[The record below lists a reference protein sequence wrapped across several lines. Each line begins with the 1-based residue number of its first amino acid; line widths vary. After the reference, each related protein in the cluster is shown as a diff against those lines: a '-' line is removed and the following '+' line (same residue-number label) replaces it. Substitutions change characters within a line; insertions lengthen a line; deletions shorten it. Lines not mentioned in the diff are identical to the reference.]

1 MSTRF
6 RAAVKKEFMQFLR
19 DRMVIALIL
28 FMHTAEVMLC
38 AYALSFDVQNLRLA
52 VLDREHS
59 QLSARLVERFTATP
73 YFGTLE
79 MLASRTG
86 ADRALDAGR
95 ADLVLVIP
103 PDFTA
108 AAIEGR
114 AQSVQLLLSGVNSNT
129 ASAARGYAQAI
140 VERFAHDALEHRLAA
155 QGFRGSLPEVA
166 LQPRIWYNP
175 ELRFRYFIVISMIVA
190 ATLLVGVVTS
200 AASIVRE
207 KETGTAEQL
216 MITPLRRGEVV
227 LAKMLP
233 PFVIGMA
240 AALPSLGIIWWFGL
254 PFRGSIALFLFASA
268 LALLVCLAIGI
279 IVSTFSRTLQQAL
292 LISFFVLFPLMFLSG
307 TIVPIDTMPAVM
319 QVLSLLSPIRYY
331 MEIAL
336 GVVLK
341 GVGVGTLWPQFLGM
355 IAIGGGL
362 LAFGLPRLRNRLYA

>member
-1 MSTRF
+1 MSTRL
-6 RAAVKKEFMQFLR
+6 RAAIRKEFMQFLR
-19 DRMVIALIL
+19 DRMVVALIL
-28 FMHTAEVMLC
+28 YLHTAEVMLC

-52 VLDREHS
+52 VLDREHT
-59 QLSARLVERFTATP
+59 QLSGQLVERFTATP

-79 MLASRTG
+79 MLASRTE

-95 ADLVLVIP
+95 ADLVLVVP

-108 AAIEGR
+108 AAVEGR
-114 AQSVQLLLSGVNSNT
+114 PQSVQILLSGVNSNT

-140 VERFAHDALEHRLAA
+140 VERFAHDVLERRLAA
-155 QGFRGSLPEVA
+155 QGFQRPLPQVT

-175 ELRFRYFIVISMIVA
+175 ELRFRYFMVISMIVA

-200 AASIVRE
+200 AASMVRE

-233 PFVIGMA
+233 PFAIGMA
-240 AALPSLGIIWWFGL
+240 ATVPSLGIIWWFGL

-268 LALLVCLAIGI
+268 LALLVCLVIGI
-279 IVSTFSRTLQQAL
+279 IISTFAQTLQQAL
-292 LISFFVLFPLMFLSG
+292 LIAFFVLFPLMFLSG
-307 TIVPIDTMPAVM
+307 TIVPIDTMPAAM
-319 QVLSLLSPIRYY
+319 QYLSLVSPIRYY

-341 GVGVGTLWPQFLGM
+341 GVGVGTLWPQFLGL
-355 IAIGGGL
+355 AGIGGAL
-362 LAFGLPRLRNRLYA
+362 VVLGLPRLRNRLYA

>member
-6 RAAVKKEFMQFLR
+6 RAAIKKEFMQFLR
-19 DRMVIALIL
+19 DRMVVALIL
-28 FMHTAEVMLC
+28 YLHTAEVMLC

-52 VLDREHS
+52 VLDRERS
-59 QLSARLVERFTATP
+59 QLSGQLVRRFTVTP

-79 MLASRTG
+79 MLASRAE

-108 AAIEGR
+108 AAVEGR
-114 AQSVQLLLSGVNSNT
+114 GQSVQILLSGVNSNT

-140 VERFAHDALEHRLAA
+140 VERFAHDLLGRRLAA
-155 QGFRGSLPEVA
+155 QGFQGSLPEVA

-175 ELRFRYFIVISMIVA
+175 ELRFRYFMVISMIVA

-200 AASIVRE
+200 AASMVRE

-216 MITPLRRGEVV
+216 MITPLRRDEVV

-233 PFVIGMA
+233 PFAVGMA

-268 LALLVCLAIGI
+268 LALLVCLVIGI
-279 IVSTFSRTLQQAL
+279 IISTFARTLQQAL
-292 LISFFVLFPLMFLSG
+292 LIAFFVLFPLMFLSG
-307 TIVPIDTMPAVM
+307 TIVPIDTMPAAM
-319 QVLSLLSPIRYY
+319 QYLSLLSPIRYY

-341 GVGVGTLWPQFLGM
+341 GVGVGILWPQFLGLA
-355 IAIGGGL
+355 AIGGAL
-362 LAFGLPRLRNRLYA
+362 VALGLPRLRNRLYA